1 MCVTT
6 TACEFSENIFTGSF
20 MLTSYY
26 LEVSAEIK
34 LRLCYHLILYKWC
47 LPAAKSTFER
57 HFAERNKETLKLSII
72 S

>member
-20 MLTSYY
+20 MLTPYY

-34 LRLCYHLILYKWC
+34 L
-47 LPAAKSTFER
+47 
-57 HFAERNKETLKLSII
+57 
-72 S
+72 